1 MTIKERAPRNRTITI
16 NDDERAELE
25 SVIVADENNFE
36 QSIINKIVCSEF
48 EKVLPHI
55 ADGSIDLLVL
65 DPPYN
70 LNKAFNS
77 LKFSK
82 KSIDEYT
89 AYLDEIFTS
98 LKVKLEPTAS
108 VYVCG
113 DWFTSVSIFDAA
125 TKHFTVRNRITWER
139 EKGRGAKTNWKNCS
153 EDIWFCTV
161 SDSYTFNVADI
172 RLRRTV
178 IAPYKEDGKPKDWV
192 DSDKEKYRDTAPSNL
207 MSDITIPFWSMP
219 ENTDHPTQKS
229 EKLIAKLVLASTNKG
244 DLVCDPFLG
253 SGTTAVVCKKLNRDF
268 VGIEKDKEYCLGAQ
282 KRLNQATKDS
292 SIQGYS
298 DGVFWERNSL
308 NQQQSIRKSK
318 VRNKCFINNKLC
330 H

>member
-1 MTIKERAPRNRTITI
+1 
-16 NDDERAELE
+16 
-25 SVIVADENNFE
+25 
-36 QSIINKIVCSEF
+36 
-48 EKVLPHI
+48 
-55 ADGSIDLLVL
+55 
-65 DPPYN
+65 
-70 LNKAFNS
+70 
-77 LKFSK
+77 
-82 KSIDEYT
+82 
-89 AYLDEIFTS
+89 
-98 LKVKLEPTAS
+98 
-108 VYVCG
+108 
-113 DWFTSVSIFDAA
+113 
-125 TKHFTVRNRITWER
+125 
-139 EKGRGAKTNWKNCS
+139 
-153 EDIWFCTV
+153 
-161 SDSYTFNVADI
+161 
-172 RLRRTV
+172 
-178 IAPYKEDGKPKDWV
+178 
-192 DSDKEKYRDTAPSNL
+192 

-308 NQQQSIRKSK
+308 NQQKNIRKSK